1 MLPTKTSGASAQ
13 KTLQTPRVA
22 VMVAWEKLG
31 RLPLIICCNIVI
43 ILYAD
48 RRIVRKVYF
57 EEDESNTSHIV

>member
-1 MLPTKTSGASAQ
+1 
-13 KTLQTPRVA
+13 
-22 VMVAWEKLG
+22 MVAWEKLG